1 MPNFGQRRG
10 NIQLTTLKGEPLMS
24 KEFTKEDVIQ
34 NKKEAIKALNKLLE
48 TFIND
53 PSMKHLKKAHLISY
67 WIKDYVRLIDFEEKF
82 DPSRN
87 IAYKRGNVVKINFGF
102 NVGSEYGGLHYGI
115 VLDNINSHNSPVL
128 TVIPLTSVKDNR
140 PTHNN
145 SVELG
150 NEIYRSLKLKYD
162 TILKS
167 LKDEQRE
174 IATTLSALSSLIET
188 STKAVEDVEECDEDS
203 IEYSQKLNIARKYI
217 VDATELKDIWI
228 HKMKH
233 NIEEQEYL
241 NKIGTEISQMK
252 EGSIALVNQITTVSK
267 MRIFD
272 PRNLK
277 GVLAGISISKE
288 GMEKINNKVKE
299 LYVF

>member
-1 MPNFGQRRG
+1 
-10 NIQLTTLKGEPLMS
+10 MS

-48 TFIND
+48 IYIND
-53 PSMKHLKKAHLISY
+53 PSMKHLKKAYLISY
-67 WIKDYVRLIDFEEKF
+67 WIKDYVNYISFEETF
-82 DPSRN
+82 DPARN

-115 VLDNINSHNSPVL
+115 VLDNKNNRNSPVL
-128 TVIPLTSVKDNR
+128 TVIPLTSVKNNR

-162 TILKS
+162 TISKS

-174 IATTLSALSSLIET
+174 IITTLSAFSSLIET
-188 STKAVEDVEECDEDS
+188 STKTLADAEECDKGS
-203 IEYSQKLNIARKYI
+203 IEYSQKLNIVKKYI
-217 VDATELKDIWI
+217 DDAAELQDIWL
-228 HKMKH
+228 HKKKH
-233 NIEEQEYL
+233 NNEEQEYL
-241 NKIGTEISQMK
+241 SKIGTEISQMK
-252 EGSIALVNQITTVSK
+252 EGSIALVNQITTISK

-277 GVLAGISISKE
+277 GVLAGISISEE
-288 GMEKINNKVKE
+288 GMEKINKKIKE